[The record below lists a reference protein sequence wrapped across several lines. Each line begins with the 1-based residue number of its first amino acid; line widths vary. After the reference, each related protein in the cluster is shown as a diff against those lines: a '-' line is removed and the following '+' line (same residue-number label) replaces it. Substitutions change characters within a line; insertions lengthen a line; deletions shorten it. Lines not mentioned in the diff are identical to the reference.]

1 VYVLLDGVG
10 DLPHPDLN
18 GLTPLEA
25 ATSPNLD
32 ELAHRGIMGKVI
44 PVGIGIAPQSD
55 IAVFNMLGYDFK
67 GEKYVGRGVIEII
80 GSGIDFVDGDL
91 ALRGNFATVNKSGMI
106 IDRRAG
112 RDIEREEAAELCRY
126 LEESARFSDPHV
138 SMKIVPTVG
147 HRVIVRFRH
156 SKISLSERIT
166 NTDPAYE
173 KKNGIGIA
181 RMSVGSMHVMNS
193 IAEDNDESSI
203 LSARIVNEFTQQ
215 CVILSNSHVV
225 NVNRIS
231 KNKKPMN
238 IILLRDPGTRLPS
251 LKPISQ
257 KHGITA
263 SSIVDM
269 PVEIGIARTLGIH
282 SISAGGIDGFET
294 KAEETA
300 KLLKTFD
307 LVYVHLKGPDE
318 FGHDGNAVGKKEN
331 IENIDSRFFGT
342 LLHNLVDNNVSFII
356 SGDHSTPCIKKAHS
370 DDPVPL
376 LISGNNIRNDGSKR
390 FTESFASRGS
400 LGLLYGANV
409 LSTAIK
415 IMKEASSN

>member
-126 LEESARFSDPHV
+126 LEERAKFSDPHV

-181 RMSVGSMHVMNS
+181 RMSVGSMQVMNS

-225 NVNRIS
+225 NANRIS
-231 KNKKPMN
+231 KNKKAMN
-238 IILLRDPGTRLPS
+238 IILLRDPGTHLPS

-415 IMKEASSN
+415 IMKEAPSN